1 MFALAAA
8 CAVCAAPPG
17 TAGGPGRTAEGV
29 PAQQPAAPQDTTGII
44 PAGFGSLRQDEISI
58 RVNHLGLTVQ
68 AMTMDED
75 FLRTLAPD
83 SYRALAAL
91 RDSKRPQLDSI
102 ARRAGLPDVAV
113 WYVTFRNVQQGE
125 APFSPQDVTL
135 TNVGREFQPLDAV
148 GISSG
153 FAQHRLAQNET
164 AIGLLVFDRAI
175 NPNRDLTLR
184 LETQTSGDW
193 QLILQR
199 VERERSLIRAR
210 ANARGGRGSRSRVN
224 AW

>member
-1 MFALAAA
+1 MLAVTAGA
-8 CAVCAAPPG
+8 MCAAPPG
-17 TAGGPGRTAEGV
+17 GAGGGAG
-29 PAQQPAAPQDTTGII
+29 AAGEASSQRAGAPLDTSGII
-44 PAGFGSLRQDEISI
+44 PGGFGSLRQDEISI

-68 AMTMDED
+68 AMPMDED

-91 RDSKRPQLDSI
+91 RESKRPQLDSI
-102 ARRAGLPDVAV
+102 AKRAGLPDVAV

-193 QLILQR
+193 QTILQR

-210 ANARGGRGSRSRVN
+210 ANARGRGAPAMVN
-224 AW
+224 QW

>member
-1 MFALAAA
+1 MRVTAMLATIVA
-8 CAVCAAPPG
+8 CAAPPG
-17 TAGGPGRTAEGV
+17 GAGGAASPSDATPAPRSTAS
-29 PAQQPAAPQDTTGII
+29 QDTSGII

-68 AMTMDED
+68 AMPMDED

-83 SYRALAAL
+83 SYRTLAAL
-91 RDSKRPQLDSI
+91 RESKRPQLDSI
-102 ARRAGLPDVAV
+102 AQRAGMPNVAV

-135 TNVGREFQPLDAV
+135 TNVGREFQPLDAI

-153 FAQHRLAQNET
+153 FAQHRLGQNET

-184 LETQTSGDW
+184 LETQTSSDW
-193 QLILQR
+193 QAILQR
-199 VERERSLIRAR
+199 VERERSLIRSR
-210 ANARGGRGSRSRVN
+210 ANARGRGSRQ
-224 AW
+224 W